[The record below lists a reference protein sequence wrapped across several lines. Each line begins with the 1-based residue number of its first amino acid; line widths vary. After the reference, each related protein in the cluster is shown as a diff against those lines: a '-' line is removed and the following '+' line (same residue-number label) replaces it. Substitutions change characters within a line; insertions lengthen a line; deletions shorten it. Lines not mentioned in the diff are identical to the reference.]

1 MLLSAT
7 SNEIRKKKEMKYLI
21 TLIILGA
28 GLYVSIAGYQG
39 AKTLQGDSIKETTT
53 GKKFEY
59 HGIVFDGERN
69 LIDFIHE
76 QQSDRWFGWIFSL
89 PTTVVLLV
97 GAMAAGVFGGA
108 ARIMMRLPKDS
119 KAVRYS
125 EVFGDPVVGLCMG
138 FLLFFFSLAV
148 PAVFSKG
155 SNPVRP
161 ETVLVF
167 SLFGGLFS
175 ELAYNWLEVQV
186 SRLLFYVG
194 STDSS
199 AKAEA
204 PKP

>member
-1 MLLSAT
+1 MKT
-7 SNEIRKKKEMKYLI
+7 SEESSSQSRIKFTPSTERDAQPTKGEKMKYLL
-21 TLIILGA
+21 TLIILLA
-28 GLYVSIAGYQG
+28 SLYISVAGYEG

-59 HGIVFDGERN
+59 NGIIFDGERN

-76 QQSDRWFGWIFSL
+76 SQSDRWFGWIFSL

-167 SLFGGLFS
+167 SMFGGLFS
-175 ELAYNWLEVQV
+175 EKAYKWLEGQV
-186 SRLLFYVG
+186 TRLF
-194 STDSS
+194 S
-199 AKAEA
+199 
-204 PKP
+204 